1 MRHFPMITGHRR
13 FSKTTIDRHLGL
25 LLLVLAGLLR
35 LWALDLKPAHFDEG
49 VNGYFVDQ
57 MIRSGG
63 YAYDPQNYH
72 GPLHFYFLFL
82 AQVLLGRDI
91 LVLRLTTALFGV
103 ATVGLILRFDRF
115 LDRRICQWAAAAMAL
130 SPAFTYFSRHAIHE
144 AELVFFLVLL
154 LYGAAGLWKFGEKRY
169 LWASGIALSGL
180 VLTKETYII
189 HLACFVLAVPALR
202 ILECLSPSAGWERRA
217 ARLWRARDMLAVAV
231 TAIGGTVFF
240 YTKGGT
246 DWPLLKGL
254 YQTFFAWAETAH
266 RDHVT
271 ENSWFFWVKL
281 AARDEWPVLL
291 GMVAAG
297 LSVLPHTDR
306 LVRFIS
312 IYGLGTLVAYSLI
325 PYKTPWCILAVAWP
339 FCLTFGALLPAVQ
352 LGRWRTAGALLG
364 GVALSVSAVNAVRL
378 NFVRYTDESEPYVY
392 VQTFEEIDQL
402 VRPLKWLT
410 DRDPAAFHLP
420 GYIMIESY
428 FPLPWTLGDFTG
440 VAYYGLSLKP
450 PHYKAAFLVVDP
462 SRVEEVEARLGG
474 AYFKSSFHLR
484 AGQAASWLY
493 LDATHFADYF
503 PGRDPEFIPA
513 SIP

>member
-1 MRHFPMITGHRR
+1 MIH
-13 FSKTTIDRHLGL
+13 DRGPLSRISFDQRVGI
-25 LLLVLAGLLR
+25 LLLVLAGILR
-35 LWALDLKPAHFDEG
+35 LWALDLKPPHFDEG
-49 VNGYFVDQ
+49 VNGYFVDR
-57 MIRSGG
+57 MTKEGG

-82 AQVLLGRDI
+82 AQTLFGRDI
-91 LVLRLTTALFGV
+91 FVLRLSTVLFGI

-115 LDRRICQWAAAAMAL
+115 FDRRICRWAAAAMAV
-130 SPAFTYFSRHAIHE
+130 SPAFIYFSRHAIHE
-144 AELVFFLVLL
+144 AELAFFLVLL
-154 LYGAAGLWKFGEKRY
+154 LYGVAGIWKFGEKRY
-169 LWASGIALSGL
+169 LWATGVAVGGL

-189 HLACFVLAVPALR
+189 HLTCFALAIVALR
-202 ILECLSPSAGWERRA
+202 VLERFSPSEGWRERA
-217 ARLWRARDMLAVAV
+217 APRWRARDVLVMAMVVIAG
-231 TAIGGTVFF
+231 IVFF
-240 YTKGGT
+240 YSKGGT
-246 DWPLLKGL
+246 QLSLLKGL

-266 RDHVT
+266 QQHVT

-281 AARDEWPVLL
+281 AARYEWPVLL

-297 LSVLPHTDR
+297 MAVIPRTDR

-339 FCLTFGALLPAVQ
+339 FCFTFGALLHAAF
-352 LGRWRTAGALLG
+352 GNRWRTVAIPIG
-364 GVALSVSAVNAVRL
+364 GVVLGVSTVSAVSL
-378 NFVRYTDESEPYVY
+378 NFFRYTVEAEPYVY

-402 VRPLKWLT
+402 TLPLKWLT
-410 DRDPAAFHLP
+410 DQDPAAFHRS

-428 FPLPWTLGDFTG
+428 YPLPWTLGDFTA

-462 SRVEEVEARLGG
+462 SRVEEVEAGLAR
-474 AYFKSSFHLR
+474 AYYKSSFHLR
-484 AGQAASWLY
+484 AGQQASWLY
-493 LDATHFADYF
+493 LDAELFADYF
-503 PGRDPEFIPA
+503 TERDPEFIPA